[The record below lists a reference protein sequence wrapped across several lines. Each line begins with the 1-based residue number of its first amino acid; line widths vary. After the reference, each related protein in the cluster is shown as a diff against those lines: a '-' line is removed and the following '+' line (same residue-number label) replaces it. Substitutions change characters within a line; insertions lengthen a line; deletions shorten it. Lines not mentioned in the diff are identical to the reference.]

1 MRGDRV
7 KQVTDRC
14 HTTTEHWMA
23 MARPGGGQFGS
34 EVQNEIDERFPSGS
48 GLNELDWER
57 RMGYG

>member
-1 MRGDRV
+1 M
-7 KQVTDRC
+7 T
-14 HTTTEHWMA
+14 